1 MANSRHSSHLHHCGQ
16 NSQPSHIPITGV
28 NEDNLPS
35 FEEVCD
41 LKCPTL
47 RFVPHKSRAAFARAL
62 SSTLRSVIND
72 NSEQAWLKLLMF
84 SKCVLPSSK
93 RKSRHHNPA
102 SVDFLCDLWS
112 KNAFATLWNLAK
124 GRANSIP
131 RSNNT
136 SPETSEKIVQ
146 SAVSLARDGLL
157 GKACRVLLSE
167 SLAPNN
173 DATWQLLISK
183 HPVSPPPTVPDVS
196 QTPTSLGRDFDIH
209 AVLRSFPNGTAAGPS
224 GMYVQHL
231 IDAASIPLPTPI
243 CSSLRSAVNLL
254 ASGKVSIHCVS
265 KCLAGGSLTALNK
278 FKPGCNPD
286 IMGPL
291 QLVRH

>member
-1 MANSRHSSHLHHCGQ
+1 MTLHAIPGNVPQSWLVDQDLFLCKYCLQLVANSRHSSHLHHCGK

-93 RKSRHHNPA
+93 HKGRHLNPA

-146 SAVSLARDGLL
+146 SVVSLARDGLL
-157 GKACRVLLSE
+157 GKVCQVLLSE
-167 SLAPNN
+167 GLAPNN
-173 DATWQLLISK
+173 DATWQLLLSK
-183 HPVSPPPTVPDVS
+183 HPASPPPTVPDVS
-196 QTPTSLGRDFDIH
+196 QTPASLGRDFDIR
-209 AVLRSFPNGTAAGPS
+209 AVLRSFPKGTAAGPS
-224 GMYVQHL
+224 GMRVQHL

-243 CSSLRSAVNLL
+243 CS
-254 ASGKVSIHCVS
+254 
-265 KCLAGGSLTALNK
+265 
-278 FKPGCNPD
+278 
-286 IMGPL
+286 
-291 QLVRH
+291 

>member
-1 MANSRHSSHLHHCGQ
+1 MLKAYSLATYHSLGWWIRTCLYCLQLVANSRHSSHLHHCGQ

-72 NSEQAWLKLLMF
+72 NSEQAWLKF

-102 SVDFLCDLWS
+102 SIDFLCDLWS

-183 HPVSPPPTVPDVS
+183 HPASPHQQFQMFLKHQHPLVVILISMLSSGPFQMAPLLVLQVCMS
-196 QTPTSLGRDFDIH
+196 SISLTLPVFH
-209 AVLRSFPNGTAAGPS
+209 F
-224 GMYVQHL
+224 QHL
-231 IDAASIPLPTPI
+231 
-243 CSSLRSAVNLL
+243 SALL
-254 ASGKVSIHCVS
+254 FEV
-265 KCLAGGSLTALNK
+265 
-278 FKPGCNPD
+278 
-286 IMGPL
+286 
-291 QLVRH
+291 Q

>member
-1 MANSRHSSHLHHCGQ
+1 MTLHAKGIFPGNIPQSWLVDQDLFLCKYCLQLVANSRHSSHLHHCGQ

-35 FEEVCD
+35 FEELCD

-72 NSEQAWLKLLMF
+72 NSEQAWLKF

-93 RKSRHHNPA
+93 RKGRHHNPA

-167 SLAPNN
+167 GLEMPPGSYFFRNILLVPH
-173 DATWQLLISK
+173 QQFQMFLKHQHPLVVILISMLSSGPFQMAPLLVLQVCVSSISLTL
-183 HPVSPPPTVPDVS
+183 PV
-196 QTPTSLGRDFDIH
+196 FH
-209 AVLRSFPNGTAAGPS
+209 F
-224 GMYVQHL
+224 QHL
-231 IDAASIPLPTPI
+231 
-243 CSSLRSAVNLL
+243 SALL
-254 ASGKVSIHCVS
+254 FEV
-265 KCLAGGSLTALNK
+265 
-278 FKPGCNPD
+278 
-286 IMGPL
+286 
-291 QLVRH
+291 

>member
-1 MANSRHSSHLHHCGQ
+1 MTLHAKGIFPGNVPQSWLVDQDLFLCKYCLQLVANSRHSSHLHHCGQ

-47 RFVPHKSRAAFARAL
+47 RFVPRKSRAAFARAL

-72 NSEQAWLKLLMF
+72 NSEQAWLKF
-84 SKCVLPSSK
+84 SKCVLSSSK
-93 RKSRHHNPA
+93 RISRHLNPA

-146 SAVSLARDGLL
+146 LVVSLARDGLL
-157 GKACRVLLSE
+157 GKTCRVLLSE
-167 SLAPNN
+167 GLAPNN
-173 DATWQLLISK
+173 DATWQLLLSK
-183 HPVSPPPTVPDVS
+183 HPASPPPTVPDVS
-196 QTPTSLGRDFDIH
+196 QTPASLGRDFDIH
-209 AVLRSFPNGTAAGPS
+209 AVLRSFPKGTAAGLQVCVSSISLTLP
-224 GMYVQHL
+224 VFHFQHL
-231 IDAASIPLPTPI
+231 
-243 CSSLRSAVNLL
+243 SALL
-254 ASGKVSIHCVS
+254 FEV
-265 KCLAGGSLTALNK
+265 
-278 FKPGCNPD
+278 
-286 IMGPL
+286 
-291 QLVRH
+291 